1 MNTHIIKHNLIE
13 NMLMLLSTAQEK
25 NISTDLLLQSSD
37 SFAYSSLLN
46 QAVADSVYEIM
57 NFMDEM
63 PSGFLIYQANDD
75 EKILF
80 ANKAL
85 LRIFQCDSLSEFQEL
100 TNNSFKNIVY
110 HEDLDAVELSIA
122 EQITHSQYDLDYVE
136 YRIVRKDGSIRW
148 VEDYGHFVNSK
159 AAGDIFYV
167 FINDATDK
175 RAQHL
180 KEKAALISEK
190 EEKEAKIQNLIEE
203 YDQERKLI
211 NQEHLR
217 RLEVIEGLSVDYAS
231 ILYIDLDADKVL
243 PYRLS
248 IRTRQLFEKEYKTL
262 PFSQFATDYVNFWV
276 HPEDRELILRITSPE
291 YIRNKLIASKT
302 YYINFRIMNEGRPQ
316 YLQLRI
322 VNVGT
327 GPNVSQ
333 IVMGFRNVDE
343 EILREREHQQV
354 LERAL
359 NNAKLANN
367 AKNTFLS
374 NMSHDM
380 RTPMNA
386 IFGYT
391 ALAKQHIQDSRIAL
405 GYINK
410 IESSGSQLMELI
422 EKVLEIS
429 WMESKDS
436 KLSESECNLRDILQ
450 DLQQVLNP
458 QAYDKDITLNM
469 CSDDLKHAD
478 VYADK
483 DKIRHFLLYLANN
496 AIKYTKNGGEINI
509 TISEPEQLP
518 NSYASYRFTVQD
530 TGIGISREFLEHIF
544 EPFEREQN
552 TTFSG
557 IYGTGLGLTIAK
569 HIVEMMDGSIE
580 AESIVGVGSTFTV
593 TLRLRIQTAPAL
605 PETDPEQM
613 LAQLGNQKILLVD
626 DNEINLEIETEI
638 LKEFGFVIETAT
650 DGSIAVEKLK
660 NSKPG
665 EFALIL
671 MDIQMPVMDGRQ
683 ATRVI
688 RQLDNPALA
697 NIPIVALSANA
708 FESDKNLSIESGM
721 NNHLTKPVDVPLLLD
736 TIASILQSYKQN
748 NEPAN

>member
-1 MNTHIIKHNLIE
+1 MN
-13 NMLMLLSTAQEK
+13 
-25 NISTDLLLQSSD
+25 D
-37 SFAYSSLLN
+37 
-46 QAVADSVYEIM
+46 
-57 NFMDEM
+57 
-63 PSGFLIYQANDD
+63 
-75 EKILF
+75 
-80 ANKAL
+80 
-85 LRIFQCDSLSEFQEL
+85 
-100 TNNSFKNIVY
+100 
-110 HEDLDAVELSIA
+110 
-122 EQITHSQYDLDYVE
+122 
-136 YRIVRKDGSIRW
+136 
-148 VEDYGHFVNSK
+148 
-159 AAGDIFYV
+159 
-167 FINDATDK
+167 
-175 RAQHL
+175 
-180 KEKAALISEK
+180 
-190 EEKEAKIQNLIEE
+190 
-203 YDQERKLI
+203 
-211 NQEHLR
+211 
-217 RLEVIEGLSVDYAS
+217 
-231 ILYIDLDADKVL
+231 
-243 PYRLS
+243 
-248 IRTRQLFEKEYKTL
+248 
-262 PFSQFATDYVNFWV
+262 
-276 HPEDRELILRITSPE
+276 
-291 YIRNKLIASKT
+291 
-302 YYINFRIMNEGRPQ
+302 GRPQ

-322 VNVGT
+322 VNVGN
-327 GPNVSQ
+327 GPGVSQ
-333 IVMGFRNVDE
+333 IVMGYRSVDE

-391 ALAKQHIQDSRIAL
+391 ALAKQHVQDCPAAL

-436 KLSESECNLRDILQ
+436 KLTESECNLRDILQ

-458 QAYDKDITLNM
+458 QAFDKDITL
-469 CSDDLKHAD
+469 SIHFKDLQHAD
-478 VYADK
+478 VYGDK

-509 TISEPEQLP
+509 TVVESTQLP
-518 NSYASYRFTVQD
+518 NNRATYKFIVQD
-530 TGIGISREFLEHIF
+530 SGIGISKEFLEHIF

-569 HIVEMMDGSIE
+569 HIVEMMNGTIE
-580 AESIVGVGSTFTV
+580 AESIVGIGSTFTV
-593 TLRLRIQTAPAL
+593 TLHLSVQTSPAL

-613 LAQLGNQKILLVD
+613 LAQLDNKKILLVD

-638 LKEFGFVIETAT
+638 LQDFGFIIETAT

-688 RQLDNPALA
+688 RQLDNLELA

-721 NNHLTKPVDVPLLLD
+721 NNHLTKPIDVPLLLD
-736 TIASILQSYKQN
+736 TIASILHSYKQTD
-748 NEPAN
+748 

>member
-1 MNTHIIKHNLIE
+1 MNTHTMEHNLIE
-13 NMLMLLSTAQEK
+13 HMLMLLSTAYE
-25 NISTDLLLQSSD
+25 NHVDIDLLLQGND
-37 SFAYSSLLN
+37 PAVYSLLPDR
-46 QAVADSVYEIM
+46 ATVDSVCEIM

-63 PSGFLIYQANDD
+63 PGGFLIYRAGGD
-75 EKILF
+75 EQIIF

-85 LRIFQCDSLSEFQEL
+85 LRIFLCDSMSEFRDL
-100 TNNSFKNIVY
+100 TNNSFKNVVY
-110 HEDLDAVELSIA
+110 HEDLESVEKSIV
-122 EQITHSQYDLDYVE
+122 EQIDKSQHDLDYVE
-136 YRIVRKDGSIRW
+136 YRILRKDGSIRW
-148 VEDYGHFVNSK
+148 VEDYGHFVQSK
-159 AAGDIFYV
+159 AIGDIFYV
-167 FINDATDK
+167 FISDATEK
-175 RAQHL
+175 ITQAL
-180 KEKAALISEK
+180 KEKAALISAK

-217 RLEVIEGLSVDYAS
+217 RLEVIEGLSVNYAS
-231 ILYIDLDADKVL
+231 ILYVDLDTNKVL

-248 IRTRQLFEKEYKTL
+248 TRTRQQFGEECRTL
-262 PFSQFATDYVNFWV
+262 KFSQFAADYVNFWV
-276 HPEDRELILRITSPE
+276 HPEDRETVARVISPE
-291 YIRNKLIASKT
+291 YIRNRLSTSKT
-302 YYINFRIMNEGRPQ
+302 YYVNFRIMSGGMPQ

-322 VNVGT
+322 VNVGG
-327 GPNVSQ
+327 GPSVSQ
-333 IVMGFRNVDE
+333 IVMGYRSVDE

-367 AKNTFLS
+367 AKNAFLS

-391 ALAKQHIQDSRIAL
+391 ALAKQHINNPGLAL
-405 GYINK
+405 SYINK
-410 IESSGSQLMELI
+410 IESSGSHLLELI

-450 DLQQVLNP
+450 ELQITLVP
-458 QAYDKDITLNM
+458 QAVDKDITLNIHTENLTHM
-469 CSDDLKHAD
+469 D
-478 VYADK
+478 VYGDK

-496 AIKYTKNGGEINI
+496 AIKYTKSGGEINI
-509 TISEPEQLP
+509 TITEPEQLA
-518 NSYASYRFTVQD
+518 NGYAVYRFIVQD
-530 TGIGISREFLEHIF
+530 TGIGISKEFLEHIF

-569 HIVEMMDGSIE
+569 HIVDMMDGTIE
-580 AESIVGVGSTFTV
+580 AESIVGVGSAFTV
-593 TLRLRIQTAPAL
+593 TLKLRVQDN
-605 PETDPEQM
+605 PEPEEASTEEM
-613 LAQLGNQKILLVD
+613 LAQLNGKKILLVD
-626 DNEINLEIETEI
+626 DNEINLEIESEI
-638 LKEFGFVIETAT
+638 LKEFGFHIETAM

-665 EFALIL
+665 DFALVL

-688 RQLDNPALA
+688 RQLEDPVISH
-697 NIPIVALSANA
+697 IPIIALSANA
-708 FESDKNLSIESGM
+708 FESDKHLSMESGM
-721 NNHLTKPVDVPLLLD
+721 NTHLTKPVDVPLLLD
-736 TIASILQSYKQN
+736 TIASILQTYKKQN
-748 NEPAN
+748 GK

>member
-25 NISTDLLLQSSD
+25 NIDTDLLLQGSD
-37 SFAYSSLLN
+37 SSAYSSLPD
-46 QAVADSVYEIM
+46 QTTADSVYEIM

-63 PSGFLIYQANDD
+63 PGGFLIYQANED
-75 EKILF
+75 ETILF

-85 LRIFQCDSLSEFQEL
+85 LRIFQCDSLSEFQTL
-100 TNNSFKNIVY
+100 TGNSFKSIVY
-110 HEDLDAVELSIA
+110 HEDLDAVELSIV

-148 VEDYGHFVNSK
+148 VEDYGHFVRSE
-159 AAGDIFYV
+159 AVGDIFYV
-167 FINDATDK
+167 FINDATEK

-231 ILYIDLDADKVL
+231 ILYVDLDADSVL

-248 IRTRQLFEKEYKTL
+248 VRTRQQFGEEYKTL
-262 PFSQFATDYVNFWV
+262 KFSQFSRDYVNFWV
-276 HPEDRELILRITSPE
+276 HPEDRDLITKIISPE

-302 YYINFRIMNEGRPQ
+302 YYINFRIMNDGRPQ

-322 VNVGT
+322 VNVGN
-327 GPNVSQ
+327 GPGVSQ
-333 IVMGFRNVDE
+333 IVMGYRSVDE

-374 NMSHDM
+374 NMSHDI

-391 ALAKQHIQDSRIAL
+391 ALAKQHVQDCPAAL

-436 KLSESECNLRDILQ
+436 KLTESECNLRDILQ

-458 QAYDKDITLNM
+458 QAFDKDITL
-469 CSDDLKHAD
+469 SIHFKDLQHAD
-478 VYADK
+478 VYGDK

-509 TISEPEQLP
+509 TVVESTQLP
-518 NSYASYRFTVQD
+518 NNRATYKFIVQD
-530 TGIGISREFLEHIF
+530 SGIGISKEFLEHIF

-557 IYGTGLGLTIAK
+557 IHGTGLGLTIAK
-569 HIVEMMDGSIE
+569 HIVEMMNGTIE
-580 AESIVGVGSTFTV
+580 AESIVGIGSTFTV
-593 TLRLRIQTAPAL
+593 TLHLSVQTSPAL

-613 LAQLGNQKILLVD
+613 LAQLNNKKILLVD

-638 LKEFGFVIETAT
+638 LQDFGFIIETAT

-688 RQLDNPALA
+688 RQLDNPELA

-721 NNHLTKPVDVPLLLD
+721 NNHLTKPIDVPLLLD
-736 TIASILQSYKQN
+736 TIASILHSYKQTD
-748 NEPAN
+748 